1 VKFEVYMKRTIILS
15 AIAFVLISFSLGYFV
30 WIRQARVEQKVSAE
44 QEKSEQKTLAE
55 KTIAAPGVVEA
66 ISEEIEVGAEISGKL
81 RQVLVEEGEQVIQ
94 GQTIAILENA
104 DFQAQIAAAKTNI
117 ETLRRQKATAEARV
131 LQTKTERTRIYNGS
145 RPEER
150 REAWQSYEQ
159 TLPNVEQAEREVT
172 RRGKLYESGDV
183 SREEYERAKR
193 DLETAQKQSNAVRE
207 KYNVVNADARKD
219 DLAKAEAAILL
230 AENQTDEFDA
240 LIREAEARVRTT
252 EANLAKTIIRA
263 PITGVVL
270 RKRLKDGESV
280 SPESQ
285 TGIVTIADVSALRVR
300 VDLDETDV
308 AKVRE
313 NQTAYITADAF
324 GERKFAAR
332 VVKIGRILG
341 RKNFRT
347 ERPTEKVDTK
357 ILEVLLEL
365 EPNQE
370 LPLGLRVDAFI
381 AAGN

>member
-1 VKFEVYMKRTIILS
+1 MKRTIILS

-193 DLETAQKQSNAVRE
+193 DLETAQKRSNAVRE

-313 NQTAYITADAF
+313 NQTAYVTADAF